1 MVLQE
6 KNKNKNN
13 IYIYKK
19 NTNTKRHLFIP
30 LYLGINYIDYSL
42 KLSKECLMTPKVVLP
57 KPNLKNHP
65 HQNYICSKNS
75 KQHAINST
83 YKTLI
88 WRIKTTQSPSRQP
101 SVFNQLH
108 TCIQQLCLSIERFID
123 ILPNN
128 LRLVMFYIMMF
139 LLGFLSMASSTLV

>member
-1 MVLQE
+1 LKRNEIQIDIETIGNFIGPMVLQE

-65 HQNYICSKNS
+65 H
-75 KQHAINST
+75 
-83 YKTLI
+83 
-88 WRIKTTQSPSRQP
+88 
-101 SVFNQLH
+101 
-108 TCIQQLCLSIERFID
+108 
-123 ILPNN
+123 
-128 LRLVMFYIMMF
+128 
-139 LLGFLSMASSTLV
+139 